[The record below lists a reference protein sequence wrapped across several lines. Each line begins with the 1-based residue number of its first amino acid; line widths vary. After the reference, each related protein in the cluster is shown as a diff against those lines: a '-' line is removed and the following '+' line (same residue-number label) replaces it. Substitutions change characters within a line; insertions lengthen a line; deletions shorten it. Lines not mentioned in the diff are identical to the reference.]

1 MIDRDDTVPP
11 EQEKAGPMTIEPIFH
26 APSPAEMAGRLERV
40 QQRMAEERLD
50 WYVCFSP
57 DNVYYLTNFANFIH
71 ERPFLLLVPAKGSL
85 KFICPKLE
93 QPHIASRK
101 VGEVEL
107 IDYFEFP
114 APKGTGWDDRLR
126 GLIGTAGRVGVES
139 ACQLQIYDA
148 VPGERVRSDVVDD
161 LRMIKSPYEIGRL
174 VYSAGIANAAIAD
187 FLAKASVGRSLSE
200 VMAAGKALMMGR
212 LIGDN
217 PRINPFATR
226 CDVVFQP
233 PSISDDPHNFSNLAM
248 AMEPGG
254 PHVCVINAVLN
265 GYGTEVERTFFLGD
279 VPEAAKAPFEV
290 MMQARALAFD
300 LCKPGTP
307 MHDVD
312 AAVNALL
319 KKAGYAPH
327 MLHRTGHGMG
337 VTGHEA
343 PFLAEGEDR
352 ILAPGMCLT
361 IEPGVY
367 PKGVGGFRHS
377 DTVLITE
384 TGNLCLT
391 KAPDTIEA
399 LTL

>member
-1 MIDRDDTVPP
+1 
-11 EQEKAGPMTIEPIFH
+11 MTIEPIFH
-26 APSPAEMAGRLERV
+26 SPTPAEMAGRLARV
-40 QQRMAEERLD
+40 QQRMAEEKLD

-57 DNVYYLTNFANFIH
+57 DNVYYLTNFANFVH
-71 ERPFLLLVPAKGSL
+71 ERPFLLLVPANGAPS
-85 KFICPKLE
+85 FICPKLE
-93 QPHIASRK
+93 LPHIASRK
-101 VGEVEL
+101 VGEIEL
-107 IDYFEFP
+107 VDYFEFP
-114 APKGTGWDDRLR
+114 APEGKAWHDRLR
-126 GLIGTAGRVGVES
+126 AVIGKAGRVGVES
-139 ACQLQIYDA
+139 VCQLQVFDV
-148 VPGERVRSDVVDD
+148 VPGERVRTDIVDD
-161 LRMIKSPYEIGRL
+161 LRMIKSPYELSRL
-174 VYSAGIANAAIAD
+174 VHAAGIANEAMADLLANAA
-187 FLAKASVGRSLSE
+187 VGRSLSA

-217 PRINPFATR
+217 PAINPFATR
-226 CDVVFQP
+226 ADVVFQP

-248 AMEPGG
+248 AMEAGG
-254 PHVCVINAVLN
+254 PHVSVINAVLN
-265 GYGTEVERTFFLGD
+265 GYGTEVERTFFLGS

-307 MHDVD
+307 MNDVD

-319 KKAGYAPH
+319 RKAGYTPH

-337 VTGHEA
+337 VTGHEG
-343 PFLAEGEDR
+343 PFLAEGEHR
-352 ILAPGMCLT
+352 ILEPGMCLT

-377 DTVLITE
+377 DTILITE

-391 KAPDTIEA
+391 QAPETIEA